1 MRITQLVGVYKVV
14 SAKENSNIDEI
25 LNELMKP
32 QPIPVQAPPECYQD
46 GKTFRKSRFDC
57 LDCDFFDSCKV

>member
-1 MRITQLVGVYKVV
+1 MV